1 MRARARRILLGRP
14 IRYSDAGVW
23 LAGQGVAHRAPAL
36 LSSFKY
42 GPGQPALPS
51 IYHPSSPASTS
62 FPTTP
67 ELALCVW
74 RAAAWRLRTGAARG
88 RSRCPRW
95 RSGSPSSSS
104 TASSSTPSPVRT
116 RAFPHPS
123 RPVPVV
129 RSMELS
135 APSAS

>member
-1 MRARARRILLGRP
+1 VRARARRILLGRP

-51 IYHPSSPASTS
+51 IYPSPPPAPSHDS
-62 FPTTP
+62 R
-67 ELALCVW
+67 ALCVW

>member
-1 MRARARRILLGRP
+1 VRARARRILLGRP

-51 IYHPSSPASTS
+51 IYPSSPASTS

-67 ELALCVW
+67 ERSACGARQHGDCEREQQGVVRGAQGGGQVHQALHRRQV
-74 RAAAWRLRTGAARG
+74 RRRRLRYVHERFRTR
-88 RSRCPRW
+88 PVP
-95 RSGSPSSSS
+95 SPSSDRWSFLLLAL
-104 TASSSTPSPVRT
+104 AS
-116 RAFPHPS
+116 
-123 RPVPVV
+123 
-129 RSMELS
+129 
-135 APSAS
+135 